1 MNKYKMIACLL
12 NFEDEALNEQSKKDY
27 DFIADENNP
36 FEERKERLAQYR
48 IDTNVVEEHKWE
60 DKYIIDED
68 MDGLYLLEKM

>member
-1 MNKYKMIACLL
+1 MSKYKIIACLL
-12 NFEDEALNEQSKKDY
+12 NFEDEVLNEPTKKDY

-48 IDTNVVEEHKWE
+48 INSNVVEEHKTE

-68 MDGLYLLEKM
+68 ADGLYLLEKM